1 MRNLH
6 SVPAAAAMGFV
17 LCLAGFSFVMF
28 SILTSREYSSQ
39 ILPITDVGNG
49 VRHLGA
55 AAGLV
60 ILLGYAAGVLG
71 WLVTFAL
78 RRDGKH
84 RVEDLF
90 AALEEAR
97 RLIRR

>member
-28 SILTSREYSSQ
+28 SILTAGAYPAQTLSIPEGGSG
-39 ILPITDVGNG
+39 VG
-49 VRHLGA
+49 HIGA
-55 AAGLV
+55 AAGML
-60 ILLGYAAGVLG
+60 ILLGYAAGVIG

-78 RRDGKH
+78 HRDGKH
-84 RVEDLF
+84 RIEALF
-90 AALEEAR
+90 RTLQGK
-97 RLIRR
+97 

>member
-28 SILTSREYSSQ
+28 SILTGGSSQ
-39 ILPITDVGNG
+39 TLPITDLRNG
-49 VRHLGA
+49 VRHIGA

-60 ILLGYAAGVLG
+60 ILLGYAAGMLG
-71 WLVTFAL
+71 WLVTLAL

-84 RVEDLF
+84 RVEKLF
-90 AALEEAR
+90 RALGR
-97 RLIRR
+97 G

>member
-6 SVPAAAAMGFV
+6 SVPAAAAMGLV

-28 SILTSREYSSQ
+28 SILTSGEYASQ
-39 ILPITDVGNG
+39 ILPITDVRNC
-49 VRHLGA
+49 VRHIGA

-60 ILLGYAAGVLG
+60 ILLGYAAGMLG
-71 WLVTFAL
+71 WLVIFAL

-84 RVEDLF
+84 RVEELF
-90 AALEEAR
+90 RAFGR
-97 RLIRR
+97 G

>member
-6 SVPAAAAMGFV
+6 SVSAAAVMGFV

-28 SILTSREYSSQ
+28 SILKSGGYPSQ
-39 ILPITDVGNG
+39 ILPITDLRNG
-49 VRHLGA
+49 VRHIGA

-60 ILLGYAAGVLG
+60 ILLGYAAGMLG
-71 WLVTFAL
+71 WVVTFAL

-90 AALEEAR
+90 RALGR
-97 RLIRR
+97 G